1 MDREQGFQGEHLES
15 VFSVDGVFLYLV
27 AAPGTSVLWM
37 FALLH
42 RMGSTLKPLCAIS
55 LLG

>member
-1 MDREQGFQGEHLES
+1 MVVDREQGFQGEHLES
-15 VFSVDGVFLYLV
+15 VFFVDGVFLYLV

-42 RMGSTLKPLCAIS
+42 RMGSTLKPLCAI
-55 LLG
+55 